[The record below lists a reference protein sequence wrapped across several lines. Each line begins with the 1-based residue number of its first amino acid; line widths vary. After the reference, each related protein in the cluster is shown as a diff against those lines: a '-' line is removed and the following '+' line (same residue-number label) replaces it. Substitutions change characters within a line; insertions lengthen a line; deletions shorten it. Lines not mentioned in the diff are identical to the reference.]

1 MSIKIAA
8 AYIRVSTDDQIEYSP
23 ESQVAKIK
31 ELAKREGYLIPEEY
45 FYRDEGISGK
55 KADKRPAF
63 RLMIA
68 TAKQES
74 PPFDVIYVWEFSRF
88 ARNQEESIMYKN
100 LLKKH
105 GVAVR
110 SVREPL
116 NDSPFSSLIERIIE
130 WMDEYYLINLAVEV
144 RRGMTEKAHRGEAMG
159 TAPFGYTCKD
169 KTFYPNENAETI
181 RYIYRSY
188 ADGKPLRTLAAEL
201 GASGV
206 RTRRGNLPDN
216 RWVSYILSNPV
227 YIGKIRWSSE
237 GHANYDRANYFG
249 DNVILVDG
257 KHKPIIEQE
266 LWDAVQCRL
275 ATRKTEVKYVRKD
288 TSRIFALKGLIR
300 CGNCGATLT
309 YLSAKSPSLQCHKYA
324 KGQCRQSHCIS
335 LTKATDTIISALE
348 DMAATNSFVF
358 APPAPEEPKVVRHWD
373 RHIAAERAKLERA
386 KNALL
391 EGVFTPQE
399 YAEIRSEIEE
409 NIALLEEGKAAENAK
424 DYTNIDLD
432 AYRQK
437 VLTVLNLVKSPDS
450 SEEQKNEALRSIIE
464 KVLYHKAP
472 ERFDIWMIP

>member
-8 AYIRVSTDDQIEYSP
+8 AYIRVSTDDQVEYSP
-23 ESQVAKIK
+23 ESQIAKIN

-68 TAKQES
+68 TAKQEH

-144 RRGMTEKAHRGEAMG
+144 RRGMAEKARRGEAMG

-181 RYIYRSY
+181 RYIFRSY
-188 ADGKPLRTLAAEL
+188 ADGKPIRTLAAEL
-201 GASGV
+201 GSAGV

-216 RWVSYILSNPV
+216 RWISYILSNPV
-227 YIGKIRWSSE
+227 YAGKIRWSTE
-237 GHANYDRANYFG
+237 GHANYDRANYSD

-257 KHKPIIEQE
+257 KHEPIIDQE
-266 LWDAVQCRL
+266 LWDAVQRRL
-275 ATRKTEVKYVRKD
+275 ATRKSDTKYVRKD
-288 TSRIFALKGLIR
+288 TSRVYALKGLIR
-300 CGNCGATLT
+300 CGSCGATLT
-309 YLSAKSPSLQCHKYA
+309 FSAAKTPSLQCHKYA
-324 KGQCRQSHCIS
+324 KGQCAHSHYIS
-335 LTKATDTIISALE
+335 LDKATNTVISALE
-348 DMAATNSFVF
+348 DMAATSSFNF
-358 APPAPEEPKVVRHWD
+358 APQTPKEPGVVRNWE
-373 RHIAAERAKLERA
+373 RHIASERAKLSRA

-391 EGVFTPQE
+391 EGVFTPKE
-399 YAEIRSEIEE
+399 YADIRSEIER
-409 NIALLEEGKAAENAK
+409 NITLLEESKATENAK
-424 DYTNIDLD
+424 ENAPVDLD

-437 VLTVLNLVKSPDS
+437 VLAVLDLVKSPDA
-450 SEEQKNEALRSIIE
+450 SEEQKNTALRSIVKKI
-464 KVLYHKAP
+464 LYHKAP
-472 ERFDIWMIP
+472 ERFEIFLTP